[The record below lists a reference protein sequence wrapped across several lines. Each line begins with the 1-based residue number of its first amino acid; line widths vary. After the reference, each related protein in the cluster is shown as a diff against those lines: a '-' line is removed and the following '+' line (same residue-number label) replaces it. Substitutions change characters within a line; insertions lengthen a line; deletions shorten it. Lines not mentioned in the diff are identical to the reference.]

1 MLKWLIVI
9 LVIVLVTNVFRQ
21 TLARHLRLGQLPGD
35 VRFTFRG
42 RAYQFPFATTVLLSL
57 AALAL
62 LQLI

>member
-9 LVIVLVTNVFRQ
+9 LVIVVVTNVFRQ
-21 TLARHLRLGQLPGD
+21 TLSRHLRLGQLPGD
-35 VRFTFRG
+35 FRLTFRG
-42 RAYQFPFATTVLLSL
+42 RAYQFPVTTTVLLSL